1 MKLKQILCGV
11 DFSEPSVSA
20 FETAVELAEAFKAEL
35 YVLHTIEADS
45 SVPNLALEEKANR
58 AMDALVAP
66 AQEKFPDVLLAT
78 EITTGTAFVE
88 ILSRAGE
95 RHCDLITLG
104 AKGIT
109 MLGDR
114 LVGSTSEHV
123 VKEAPCSVLMVKA
136 A

>member
-20 FETAVELAEAFKAEL
+20 FETAVELAETFKAEL

-45 SVPNLALEEKANR
+45 SVPNLALEEKATR

-66 AQEKFPDVLLAT
+66 AQEKFPDVLLVT

-88 ILSRAGE
+88 IMSRARK
-95 RHCDLITLG
+95 RHFDLITLG

-123 VKEAPCSVLMVKA
+123 VKEAQCSVLIVRA
-136 A
+136 

>member
-11 DFSEPSVSA
+11 DFSESSLSA
-20 FETAVELAEAFKAEL
+20 FETAVELAQRFNAGL

-45 SVPNLALEEKANR
+45 SVPNLALEDKATR

-66 AQEKFPDVLLAT
+66 AQEKFPDVRLAT
-78 EITTGTAFVE
+78 EITTGTAFAE
-88 ILSRAGE
+88 ILSRARE
-95 RHCDLITLG
+95 RHFDLITLG

-109 MLGDR
+109 MLGER

-123 VKEAPCSVLMVKA
+123 VKEAPCSVLIVRA
-136 A
+136 

>member
-1 MKLKQILCGV
+1 
-11 DFSEPSVSA
+11 
-20 FETAVELAEAFKAEL
+20 
-35 YVLHTIEADS
+35 VLHTIEADS
-45 SVPNLALEEKANR
+45 SVPNLALEEKATR

-66 AQEKFPDVLLAT
+66 AQEQFPDVRLAT

-88 ILSRAGE
+88 LLSRARE

-109 MLGDR
+109 LLGER

-123 VKEAPCSVLMVKA
+123 VKDAPCSVLIVRP
-136 A
+136 

>member
-11 DFSEPSVSA
+11 DFSEPSVGA
-20 FETAVELAEAFKAEL
+20 FETAVELAQRFKAEL

-45 SVPNLALEEKANR
+45 SVPNLALEEKAAR

-88 ILSRAGE
+88 LLSRARE

-109 MLGDR
+109 LLGER

-123 VKEAPCSVLMVKA
+123 VKDAPCSVLIVRA
-136 A
+136 